1 MTDPISINAADVAAA
16 AARIQGQVLRTP
28 TLRSATLSAV
38 TGADVRIKFE
48 NHQYVASF
56 KERGALNKLLLLSP
70 QERQRGVIAMS
81 AGNHAQA
88 VAYHAKRLG
97 IAATIVMPKGTPF
110 TKVAR
115 TRDHGARVILEGDA
129 LTEAAAFARDLA
141 AKENLVFVHP
151 YDDPAIMA
159 GQGTLALEMLAD
171 FPDLDTLVIPIGG
184 GGMISGCAVAAK
196 SINPAI
202 EIVGVEVEAFASAA
216 QRKAGEK
223 VHTGGTTIAEG
234 IAVADVGA
242 QCWPVI
248 DRMVRD
254 VVVVDE
260 LDVERAIVLLI
271 EIEKTVA
278 EGAGAAGLAALL
290 AHPERFKGRKVGLVL
305 CGGNIDTR
313 VLSSVLLRGL
323 ARDGRLLRLSIEIPD
338 RPGALADLAGRIGKA
353 GGNIV
358 EVEHQR
364 TFTERSA
371 RAVTVEATIE
381 VVDRAHGDKLVGE
394 LESAG
399 LTVRRGAA

>member
-1 MTDPISINAADVAAA
+1 MTISIADIRAA
-16 AARIQGQVLRTP
+16 AARIEGQVLRTP
-28 TLRSATLSAV
+28 TLRSATLSAI

-56 KERGALNKLLLLSP
+56 KERGALNKLLLLAPS
-70 QERQRGVIAMS
+70 ERARGVIAMS

-97 IAATIVMPKGTPF
+97 IAATIVMPKATPF

-115 TRDHGARVILEGDA
+115 TRDHHARVMLEGDSLA
-129 LTEAAAFARDLA
+129 EAATFARDLA
-141 AKENLVFVHP
+141 ARENLVFVHP
-151 YDDPAIMA
+151 YDDPAIIA

-171 FPDLDTLVIPIGG
+171 WPDIDMLVVPIGG
-184 GGMISGCAVAAK
+184 GGMIAGCAVAANALK
-196 SINPAI
+196 PGI

-216 QRKAGEK
+216 QRKAGK
-223 VHTGGTTIAEG
+223 PVRTGGTTIAEG
-234 IAVADVGA
+234 IAVADIGTA
-242 QCWPVI
+242 CWPIVEKH
-248 DRMVRD
+248 VGD

-260 LDVERAIVLLI
+260 LEIERAIVLLI

-278 EGAGAAGLAALL
+278 EGAGAAGLAAVL
-290 AHPERFKGRKVGLVL
+290 AHPERFKGRKLGLVL

-323 ARDGRLLRLSIEIPD
+323 ARDGRLLRLSIVIPD
-338 RPGALADLAGRIGKA
+338 RPGALADIAGRIGQA

-371 RAVTVEATIE
+371 RSVTVEATIE
-381 VVDRAHGDKLVGE
+381 VVDAAHGEKLIAA

-399 LTVRRGAA
+399 LTVNRGAA

>member
-1 MTDPISINAADVAAA
+1 MTIAIADIRAAA
-16 AARIQGQVLRTP
+16 SRIDGQVLRTP
-28 TLRSATLSAV
+28 TLRSATLSAL

-56 KERGALNKLLLLSP
+56 KERGALNKLLLLTQS
-70 QERQRGVIAMS
+70 ERARGVIAMS

-97 IAATIVMPKGTPF
+97 IAATIVMPKATPF

-115 TRDHGARVILEGDA
+115 TRDHEARVLLEGDSLA
-129 LTEAAAFARDLA
+129 EAATFARDLA
-141 AKENLVFVHP
+141 ARENLVFVHP

-171 FPDLDTLVIPIGG
+171 WPDIDTLVVPIGG
-184 GGMISGCAVAAK
+184 GGMIAGCAVAAAAIK
-196 SINPAI
+196 PGI

-216 QRKAGEK
+216 QRKAGK
-223 VHTGGTTIAEG
+223 SVRTGGTTIAEG
-234 IAVADVGA
+234 IAVADIGTA
-242 QCWPVI
+242 CWPIVEKL
-248 DRMVRD
+248 VGD

-260 LDVERAIVLLI
+260 LEIERAIVLLI

-278 EGAGAAGLAALL
+278 EGAGAAGLAAVL
-290 AHPERFKGRKVGLVL
+290 AHPERFKGRKLGLVL

-323 ARDGRLLRLSIEIPD
+323 ARDGRLLRLSIVIPD
-338 RPGALADLAGRIGKA
+338 RPGALADIAGRIGLA

-371 RAVTVEATIE
+371 RSVTVEATIE
-381 VVDRAHGDKLVGE
+381 VVDATHGDKLIAS

-399 LTVRRGAA
+399 LTVNRGAA

>member
-1 MTDPISINAADVAAA
+1 MTIAAEDVRRA
-16 AARIQGQVLRTP
+16 AARIEGQVLRTP
-28 TLRSATLSAV
+28 TLRSATLSAL

-56 KERGALNKLLLLSP
+56 KERGALNKLLLLTP
-70 QERQRGVIAMS
+70 AERARGVIAMS

-97 IAATIVMPKGTPF
+97 IAATIVMPKATPF

-115 TRDHGARVILEGDA
+115 TRDHDARVLLEGDTLA
-129 LTEAAAFARDLA
+129 EAASFARDLA
-141 AKENLVFVHP
+141 ARENLVFVHP

-171 FPDLDTLVIPIGG
+171 WPDIDTLVVPIGG
-184 GGMISGCAVAAK
+184 GGMIAGCAVAAK
-196 SINPAI
+196 SIRP
-202 EIVGVEVEAFASAA
+202 EIDVVGVEVAAFASAA
-216 QRKAGEK
+216 QRKAGRP
-223 VHTGGTTIAEG
+223 VRTGGTTIAEG
-234 IAVADVGA
+234 IAVADIGA
-242 QCWPVI
+242 QCWPVVEKL
-248 DRMVRD
+248 VRD
-254 VVVVDE
+254 VLVVDE
-260 LDVERAIVLLI
+260 LEIERAIVLLI

-278 EGAGAAGLAALL
+278 EGAGAAGLAAVL
-290 AHPERFKGRKVGLVL
+290 AHPERFAGRKLGLVL

-323 ARDGRLLRLSIEIPD
+323 ARDGRLLRLSIDIPD
-338 RPGALADLAGRIGKA
+338 RPGALADLAGRIGSA

-371 RAVTVEATIE
+371 RAVTVETTIE
-381 VVDRAHGDKLVGE
+381 VVDAAHGEKLVAA
-394 LESAG
+394 LEAAG
-399 LTVRRGAA
+399 LTVQRGAA

>member
-1 MTDPISINAADVAAA
+1 MTIAIGDIRAA
-16 AARIQGQVLRTP
+16 AARIEGRVLRTP
-28 TLRSATLSAV
+28 TLRSATLSAL

-70 QERQRGVIAMS
+70 AERARGVIAMS

-97 IAATIVMPKGTPF
+97 IAATIVMPKATPF

-115 TRDHGARVILEGDA
+115 TRDHGARVLLEGDSLA
-129 LTEAAAFARDLA
+129 EAAAFARDLA
-141 AKENLVFVHP
+141 ARENLVFVHP

-171 FPDLDTLVIPIGG
+171 WPDIDTLVVPVGG
-184 GGMISGCAVAAK
+184 GGMIAGCAVAAK
-196 SINPAI
+196 ALNPGI
-202 EIVGVEVEAFASAA
+202 DIVGVEVEAFASAA
-216 QRKAGEK
+216 QRKAGQP
-223 VHTGGTTIAEG
+223 VRTGGTTIAEG
-234 IAVADVGA
+234 IAVADIGA
-242 QCWPVI
+242 ACWPIVEKL
-248 DRMVRD
+248 VSD

-260 LDVERAIVLLI
+260 LEIERAIVLLI

-278 EGAGAAGLAALL
+278 EGAGAAGLAAVL
-290 AHPERFKGRKVGLVL
+290 AHPGRFTGRKLGLVL

-323 ARDGRLLRLSIEIPD
+323 ARDGRLLRLSIDIPD
-338 RPGALADLAGRIGKA
+338 RPGALADLAGRIGQA

-371 RAVTVEATIE
+371 RAVTVQATIE
-381 VVDRAHGDKLVGE
+381 VVDAAHGEKLVAS

-399 LTVRRGAA
+399 LTVMRGAA